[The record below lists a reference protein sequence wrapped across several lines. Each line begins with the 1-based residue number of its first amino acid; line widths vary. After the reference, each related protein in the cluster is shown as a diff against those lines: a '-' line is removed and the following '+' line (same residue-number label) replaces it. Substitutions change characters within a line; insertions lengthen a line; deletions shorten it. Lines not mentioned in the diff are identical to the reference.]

1 MIYKLLL
8 FTIVQYI
15 PLLIW
20 AQKLKKKQIKV
31 DWRLVLSYFI
41 FGSWFGMFGE
51 LFLFKIIDWTFHAPI
66 WEYRLFPIHHGITSS
81 YGPIMWGGAAVYI
94 CFHKNYQLNPKK
106 RSLLLSFV
114 LESSFLLLL
123 ELLFNFL
130 GYFIFNEYFFYY
142 FVPDLFHWSSF
153 TNMPFWWVGY
163 QIMVKYSKVMY
174 KQEKLNLLIA
184 IMMIVIAFAYQ

>member
-8 FTIVQYI
+8 FTIVHYI
-15 PLLIW
+15 PLFVWSQL
-20 AQKLKKKQIKV
+20 LKKKQIKV

-41 FGSWFGMFGE
+41 LGSWFGMFGE
-51 LFLFKIIDWTFHAPI
+51 LFLFKIVDWTFHAPI
-66 WEYRLFPIHHGITSS
+66 WEYRLFPIHNGITSS
-81 YGPIMWGGAAVYI
+81 FGPIMWGNAAVYI
-94 CFHKNYQLNPKK
+94 CYHKNYQLKPKK
-106 RSLLLSFV
+106 RSLLASFA
-114 LESSFLLLL
+114 LESSYLLVF
-123 ELLFNFL
+123 ELIFNFL
-130 GYFIFNEYFFYY
+130 AYFIFNDYFFYY
-142 FVPDLFHWSSF
+142 FVPDLWHWSSF